1 MAKKKDEVEFQS
13 IVRNEIESAINY
25 TDQELSAERVET
37 MDYYM
42 GEKFGNEQPGRS
54 QVVMTEISDSIEML
68 MPSLLKIFTASG
80 DFVRFAPRGP
90 EDVEAAQ
97 QATDYVN
104 FIMNSDNPGFV
115 ILHNMMKD
123 SLLFKLGV
131 VKTYFDQTE
140 TVTEDE
146 YEGLTE
152 DELTALLADE
162 NLEVIE
168 QESRV
173 LGEDQAM
180 PDGTMMPAPMVFDV
194 RVRRTQSDG
203 RVKIENIPPEEFLY
217 NRRAKSIEDCRFAA
231 HRTRVSASELISMGY
246 DQDLVE
252 RHAGFTEVD
261 ESGEVQTRFEDVE
274 SGSSD
279 STEDPSEQGVLYTE
293 VYLRTD
299 YDGDGIAELRRI
311 CCVGSSYEIV
321 KNEPFGDMPFS
332 VISPILMPHRMVG
345 RSIAELLKDVQL
357 IKSSLIRQQLDNVY
371 LTNNARIA
379 AVEGQ
384 VNLDDLTSNRPGGIV
399 RMRAPGMVQ
408 PIAPPSISQAA
419 FPLME
424 YMDSVKENRT
434 GLTKASMGLDPD
446 SLQSSTKAAVAAT
459 ISASQQK
466 IEMVARVFAETGI
479 KHLMVSVL
487 KLVQQYQQ
495 QPRIV
500 RLRNKFV
507 PMDPQ
512 NWDTEFDT
520 IVEVGIGTGDNDRR
534 IAVLTQIAAKQEE
547 ILTKLG
553 VVNPL
558 CTLQQYRDTLGKIVE
573 LNGFKDSSAFFLSPD
588 NLDEETK
595 QKIQERQSK
604 KETPEDKV
612 IALEKAKAQAEIEND
627 RMKLQAEI
635 EMKREKAAAE
645 LQIKREEMEMKMQM
659 RMREMQLEAELRGV
673 EAMSGVDV
681 SSNLPRTQ

>member
-1 MAKKKDEVEFQS
+1 
-13 IVRNEIESAINY
+13 
-25 TDQELSAERVET
+25 
-37 MDYYM
+37 
-42 GEKFGNEQPGRS
+42 
-54 QVVMTEISDSIEML
+54 
-68 MPSLLKIFTASG
+68 
-80 DFVRFAPRGP
+80 
-90 EDVEAAQ
+90 
-97 QATDYVN
+97 
-104 FIMNSDNPGFV
+104 
-115 ILHNMMKD
+115 
-123 SLLFKLGV
+123 
-131 VKTYFDQTE
+131 
-140 TVTEDE
+140 
-146 YEGLTE
+146 
-152 DELTALLADE
+152 
-162 NLEVIE
+162 
-168 QESRV
+168 
-173 LGEDQAM
+173 
-180 PDGTMMPAPMVFDV
+180 
-194 RVRRTQSDG
+194 
-203 RVKIENIPPEEFLY
+203 
-217 NRRAKSIEDCRFAA
+217 
-231 HRTRVSASELISMGY
+231 MGY
-246 DQDLVE
+246 DRDLVE
-252 RHAGFTEVD
+252 RNSGYTDID
-261 ESGEVQTRFEDVE
+261 EAGEVQARFDDIE

-279 STEDPSEQGVLYTE
+279 NSEDPSEQNVLYTE
-293 VYLRTD
+293 VYMRTD
-299 YDGDGIAELRRI
+299 FDGDGIAELRRI

-345 RSIAELLKDVQL
+345 RSIAELLKDIQL

-399 RMRAPGMVQ
+399 RMRQPGMVQ

-419 FPLME
+419 FPLIE
-424 YMDSVKENRT
+424 YMDNVKENRT

-479 KHLMVSVL
+479 RHLMVSVL

-595 QKIQERQSK
+595 QKIQERQNK

-645 LQIKREEMEMKMQM
+645 LEIKRQEMEMKMEM
-659 RMREMQLEAELRGV
+659 RMREMQLEAELRSIETMHGA
-673 EAMSGVDV
+673 EV